1 MWGGRVYLRRV
12 TTSDFYPEPFLQ
24 KSAAKKVIINEAP
37 PIKKAN
43 PEIAAKNNEPQKIA
57 EPRTEGPQSMA
68 NSQANTPMQKQLVIP
83 SVNNNRF
90 NDLTQVITVKT
101 PQVQIYLYDNGEID
115 GDTITVYLNNK
126 MVLSNKRL
134 STAPISLN
142 LLLDEENSTQ
152 EVTIVAENLGRI
164 PPNSALMIVEA
175 GIQRFRVQLT
185 STEQK
190 NAVVRFRYEK

>member
-1 MWGGRVYLRRV
+1 
-12 TTSDFYPEPFLQ
+12 
-24 KSAAKKVIINEAP
+24 
-37 PIKKAN
+37 
-43 PEIAAKNNEPQKIA
+43 
-57 EPRTEGPQSMA
+57 MA
-68 NSQANTPMQKQLVIP
+68 NSQANTPTQKQLVIP